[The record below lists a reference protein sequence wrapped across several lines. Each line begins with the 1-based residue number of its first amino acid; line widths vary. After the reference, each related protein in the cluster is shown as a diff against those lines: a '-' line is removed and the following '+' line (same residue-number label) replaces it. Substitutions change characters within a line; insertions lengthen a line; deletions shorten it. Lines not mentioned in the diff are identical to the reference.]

1 MDHQKDLNMH
11 FDQPVTDLI
20 EQRFS
25 CRTYQNKPIDP
36 ETRRCLTDFFEA
48 TRVGP
53 MGNHARFKLV
63 ASEEGDAS
71 DLRGMGT
78 YGFIK
83 NPTGFI
89 IGACRD
95 EEMSLEDY
103 GYLMEAII
111 LQATDLGLGT
121 CWLGGTFN
129 RSRFAREIGLGD
141 DEIIPAV
148 TSLGYI
154 AEDPRRVDQTIR
166 NTAGSDRRMPWS
178 ELFFEGS
185 FDQPL
190 ERQEAG
196 EFALP
201 LLMVRIGPSASNK
214 QPWRIVKIGE
224 AWHFY
229 LRRTPGYPSP
239 VFNLLLSLADL
250 QRVDMGIAMCHFDLT
265 AKHLGLEGDWGVNDP
280 GIALLDEHT
289 EYSIS
294 WIRN

>member
-1 MDHQKDLNMH
+1 MQ

-25 CRTYQNKPIDP
+25 CRTYRPEPIEP
-36 ETRRCLTDFFEA
+36 ESRERLTDFFEA

-53 MGNHARFKLV
+53 LGNRARFKLI
-63 ASEEGDAS
+63 AAHEEDAS
-71 DLRGMGT
+71 ALRGMGT

-111 LQATDLGLGT
+111 LRATDLGLGT

-129 RSRFAREIGLGD
+129 RSRFAREIDLGD

-166 NTAGSDRRMPWS
+166 NTAGSDRRMTWS
-178 ELFFEGS
+178 ELFFERS

-190 ERQEAG
+190 ERQAAG

-201 LLMVRIGPSASNK
+201 LKMVRIGPSASNK
-214 QPWRIVKIGE
+214 QPWRIVKIDD

-239 VFNLLLSLADL
+239 VFNLLLGLADL
-250 QRVDMGIAMCHFDLT
+250 QRVDIGIAMCHFELT
-265 AKHLGLEGDWGVNDP
+265 AKHLGLEGDWALDDP
-280 GIALLDEHT
+280 GIALLDKHT
-289 EYSIS
+289 EYVIS
-294 WIRN
+294 WLS

>member
-1 MDHQKDLNMH
+1 MQ

-25 CRTYQNKPIDP
+25 CRTYRPEPIDS
-36 ETRRCLTDFFEA
+36 ETRERLTDFFEA
-48 TRVGP
+48 TRVKP

-63 ASEEGDAS
+63 AAKDGDAGN
-71 DLRGMGT
+71 LRGMGT

-95 EEMSLEDY
+95 EKMSLEDY

-111 LQATDLGLGT
+111 LRATDLGLGT

-129 RSRFAREIGLGD
+129 RSRFAREIDLGD

-166 NTAGSDRRMPWS
+166 NTADSDRRMAWS
-178 ELFFEGS
+178 ELFFKRS
-185 FDQPL
+185 FGQSL
-190 ERQEAG
+190 EQQAAG

-201 LLMVRIGPSASNK
+201 LKMVRIGPSASNK
-214 QPWRIVKIGE
+214 QPWRIVKIDD

-239 VFNLLLSLADL
+239 IFNLLLSLADL
-250 QRVDMGIAMCHFDLT
+250 QRVDIGIAMCHFDLT
-265 AKHLGLEGDWGVNDP
+265 AKHLGLKGKWAVDDP

>member
-1 MDHQKDLNMH
+1 MYFDHPIIN
-11 FDQPVTDLI
+11 LI

-25 CRTYQNKPIDP
+25 CRTYQNQLIDP
-36 ETRRCLTDFFEA
+36 EIREQLTDFLAAAEL
-48 TRVGP
+48 GP
-53 MGNHARFKLV
+53 LGNRARFKLV
-63 ASEEGDAS
+63 AAKGGDAS
-71 DLRGMGT
+71 ALRGMVT

-95 EEMSLEDY
+95 EGRSLEDY
-103 GYLMEAII
+103 GYLLEAII
-111 LQATDLGLGT
+111 LRATDLGLGT

-129 RSRFAREIGLGD
+129 RSRFAGEIDLGN
-141 DEIIPAV
+141 DEIIPAA

-166 NTAGSDRRMPWS
+166 NTAGSDRRIPW
-178 ELFFEGS
+178 EALFFEGS

-190 ERQEAG
+190 ERQDAG
-196 EFALP
+196 DFAFP

-214 QPWRIVKIGE
+214 QPWRIVKIGG

-239 VFNLLLSLADL
+239 VFNLLLGLADL
-250 QRVDMGIAMCHFDLT
+250 QRLDMGIAMCHF
-265 AKHLGLEGDWGVNDP
+265 ERQDWAVAGSHSP
-280 GIALLDEHT
+280 SHC
-289 EYSIS
+289 
-294 WIRN
+294 

>member
-1 MDHQKDLNMH
+1 MR

-25 CRTYQNKPIDP
+25 CRTYQNQPVDS
-36 ETRRCLTDFFEA
+36 ETRERLTDFLAA
-48 TRVGP
+48 TQVGP
-53 MGNHARFKLV
+53 LGNRARFKLV
-63 ASEEGDAS
+63 AAEEGDS
-71 DLRGMGT
+71 GNLRGMGT

-95 EEMSLEDY
+95 EGRSLEDY
-103 GYLMEAII
+103 GYLMETII
-111 LQATDLGLGT
+111 LRATDLGLGT

-129 RSRFAREIGLGD
+129 RSRFAREIDLGD

-166 NTAGSDRRMPWS
+166 NTAGSDRRKDWN
-178 ELFFEGS
+178 ELFFEAS

-190 ERQEAG
+190 ERQAAG
-196 EFALP
+196 KFALP

-214 QPWRIVKIGE
+214 QPWRIVKSGD

-250 QRVDMGIAMCHFDLT
+250 QRVDIGIAMCHFALT
-265 AKHLGLEGDWGVNDP
+265 AKHLGLEGDWSVDDP

-289 EYSIS
+289 EYMVTWFS
-294 WIRN
+294 

>member
-1 MDHQKDLNMH
+1 MYFDHPIIN
-11 FDQPVTDLI
+11 LI

-25 CRTYQNKPIDP
+25 CRTYQNQLIDP
-36 ETRRCLTDFFEA
+36 EIREQLTDFLAAAEL
-48 TRVGP
+48 GP
-53 MGNHARFKLV
+53 LGNRARFKLV
-63 ASEEGDAS
+63 AAKGGDAS
-71 DLRGMGT
+71 ALRGMVT

-95 EEMSLEDY
+95 EGRSLEDY
-103 GYLMEAII
+103 GYLLEAII
-111 LQATDLGLGT
+111 LRATDLGLGT

-129 RSRFAREIGLGD
+129 RSRFAGEIDLGN
-141 DEIIPAV
+141 DEIIPAA

-154 AEDPRRVDQTIR
+154 AEDPRQVDQTIR
-166 NTAGSDRRMPWS
+166 NTAGSDRRIPW
-178 ELFFEGS
+178 EALFFEGS

-190 ERQEAG
+190 ERQDAG
-196 EFALP
+196 DFAFP

-214 QPWRIVKIGE
+214 QPWRIVKIGG

-239 VFNLLLSLADL
+239 VFNLLLGLADL
-250 QRVDMGIAMCHFDLT
+250 QRLDMGIAMCHFGLT
-265 AKHLGLEGDWGVNDP
+265 AKHLGLEGDWAVDDP